1 MKITCPSCEAGLIVD
16 LIGDTEIYRKSNM
29 HARIADLEA
38 QNAKL
43 LAFVNDVM
51 TLDAPANYAR
61 AGLETL
67 ADKARALLAELD
79 KGETE

>member
-1 MKITCPSCEAGLIVD
+1 MTKRD
-16 LIGDTEIYRKSNM
+16 DDTVRLVNDTYNLLAR
-29 HARIADLEA
+29 RIADLDA
-38 QNAKL
+38 QNAAL

-79 KGETE
+79 KGEME